1 MAIAATSGV
10 TPSTATS
17 ATDTSTTGSTNAAA
31 GPDSLDYD
39 SFLQLLIA
47 QMKNQDPTKPTD
59 PSQFISQLA
68 SFSGVEQAIKTNNK
82 LDTLMTSLA
91 LTQAEGFIGRT
102 VASADGSVQGTV
114 AGIRVI
120 SGGAVAILDNGQELP
135 LAAGVTV
142 T

>member
-1 MAIAATSGV
+1 MNVTAASGLT
-10 TPSTATS
+10 TPSPRR
-17 ATDTSTTGSTNAAA
+17 DTAA
-31 GPDSLDYD
+31 GTPDSLDYD
-39 SFLQLLIA
+39 AFLRLLIA

-59 PSQFISQLA
+59 PSQFIAQLA

-91 LTQAEGFIGRT
+91 LSQAEGFIGRT

-114 AGIRVI
+114 MGIRIV
-120 SGGAVAILDNGQELP
+120 SGGAVAILQGGQELP
-135 LAAGVTV
+135 LTAGVTV

>member
-1 MAIAATSGV
+1 MNV
-10 TPSTATS
+10 TPTSSVSASTT
-17 ATDTSTTGSTNAAA
+17 TPTGSTGAA

-39 SFLQLLIA
+39 AFLQLLIA
-47 QMKNQDPTKPTD
+47 QMKNQDPTKPAD

-91 LTQAEGFIGRT
+91 LSQAEGFIGRT

-114 AGIRVI
+114 AGIRIV
-120 SGGAVAILDNGQELP
+120 SGGAVAILEGGQELP
-135 LAAGVTV
+135 LTAGVTV